1 MTEIPCSA
9 YAYYSQCEKEDAERK
24 KKERHDTTMESAAR
38 AVLEQNQ
45 VLQKQLTELQTQ
57 NKLLCQQIEQS
68 KNDAAEAKK
77 ETRRNKFF
85 AWVTFGVGTAIGI
98 AGIVIGVFL

>member
-1 MTEIPCSA
+1 MA
-9 YAYYSQCEKEDAERK
+9 KGQKQEKSMEAALW
-24 KKERHDTTMESAAR
+24 ESA
-38 AVLEQNQ
+38 
-45 VLQKQLTELQTQ
+45 